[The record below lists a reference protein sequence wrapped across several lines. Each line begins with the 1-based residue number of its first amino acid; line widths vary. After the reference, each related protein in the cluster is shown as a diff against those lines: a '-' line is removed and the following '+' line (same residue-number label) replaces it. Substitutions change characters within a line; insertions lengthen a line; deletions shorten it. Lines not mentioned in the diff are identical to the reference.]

1 MIYSPGRSLHSRDNL
16 KFGIDYCSFKQIG
29 RKRLLLSPSIL
40 KFWVR
45 NISAWSK
52 VFLFIIHPSGL
63 QYRILCALM
72 WTEHNQT
79 KINYSNWKLI
89 CEGHTLTVLWMT
101 LALFLGLWGSLDP
114 LKARKSS
121 SFSLFDRA
129 IANFGQMDPSLP
141 DEEPFLSSGRVCGTP
156 LLLLPLPGRSL
167 SGEAT
172 VWMPLFCCCCAGD
185 FMVANSSEFLQI
197 QKQHID

>member
-1 MIYSPGRSLHSRDNL
+1 MVNRPIIRSERFCRQSSSVGFGSVLAFFLILTFSCSVFSFYSESLSISCIAFSPLGRFLETFFSRTSYLSRVKSQSHVPG
-16 KFGIDYCSFKQIG
+16 
-29 RKRLLLSPSIL
+29 
-40 KFWVR
+40 
-45 NISAWSK
+45 
-52 VFLFIIHPSGL
+52 
-63 QYRILCALM
+63 
-72 WTEHNQT
+72 QT
-79 KINYSNWKLI
+79 K
-89 CEGHTLTVLWMT
+89 LTVLWMT

-156 LLLLPLPGRSL
+156 LLLLPLPGSSL

>member
-1 MIYSPGRSLHSRDNL
+1 MVNWPIIRSERFCRQSSSVGFGSVLAFFLILTFSCSVFSFYSESLSISCIAFSPLGRFLETFFSRTSYLSRVKSQSHVPG
-16 KFGIDYCSFKQIG
+16 
-29 RKRLLLSPSIL
+29 
-40 KFWVR
+40 
-45 NISAWSK
+45 
-52 VFLFIIHPSGL
+52 
-63 QYRILCALM
+63 
-72 WTEHNQT
+72 QT
-79 KINYSNWKLI
+79 K
-89 CEGHTLTVLWMT
+89 LTVLWMT

-185 FMVANSSEFLQI
+185 FMVANSSEFHPLYVWW
-197 QKQHID
+197 